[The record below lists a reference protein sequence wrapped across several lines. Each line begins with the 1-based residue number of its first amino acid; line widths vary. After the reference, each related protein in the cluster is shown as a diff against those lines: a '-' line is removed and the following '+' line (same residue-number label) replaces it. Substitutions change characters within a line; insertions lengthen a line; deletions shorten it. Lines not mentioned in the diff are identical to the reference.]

1 MRSNNSLNRVTINP
15 VNEAQREQIQSFIQ
29 SLTPLLKAD
38 IASFCEDAC
47 ERTYAKGEDFICAG
61 EVCQELIFIHQ
72 GAFRYYL
79 LTQDKEHTKDFS
91 PEGTFC
97 TAFTS
102 LVTRTPSDIFIGALE
117 PSQVCVWKAE
127 AFLERAETSLAWQ
140 RLFRLLAQ
148 GLYIRKEQREI
159 SLLVDDAKQRY
170 IRFQQTFPS
179 LAEFKDVEERVPQH
193 MIASYLGMSPE
204 TLSRVR
210 RELRS

>member
-1 MRSNNSLNRVTINP
+1 MLEPHYQQIKTFLESITSLPETDV
-15 VNEAQREQIQSFIQ
+15 
-29 SLTPLLKAD
+29 L
-38 IASFCEDAC
+38 SFCEA
-47 ERTYAKGEDFICAG
+47 AKPRSYSKNQDFIRAG
-61 EVCQELIFIHQ
+61 EVCHELFFIHH

-79 LTQDKEHTKDFS
+79 LAEGKEHTKDFS

-102 LVTRTPSDIFIGALE
+102 LVTQTPSAIYIAALE
-117 PSQVCVWKAE
+117 DAEVSVWNAE
-127 AFLERAETSLAWQ
+127 AFIKRAETSLAWQ

-159 SLLVDDAKQRY
+159 SLLVDDAQGRY
-170 IRFQQTFPS
+170 LRFQRTFPS

-193 MIASYLGMSPE
+193 MIASYLGMTPE

-210 RELRS
+210 RELRKGS